1 MTALDTLRAD
11 RAEYAAKLVA
21 MTDSEL
27 VEEVKDRVWLSGY
40 ATNNPRWQCDATHD
54 EARRRQKPWLY
65 QRGWND
71 AYRSAGHEPSESDI
85 EAAKAPA
92 ARAIKN
98 MEK

>member
-1 MTALDTLRAD
+1 MSA
-11 RAEYAAKLVA
+11 AAKIYCPA
-21 MTDSEL
+21 CEGSG
-27 VEEVKDRVWLSGY
+27 VEVY
-40 ATNNPRWQCDATHD
+40 HWQCDATHD

-92 ARAIKN
+92 DRAIKN